1 MHKFS
6 HFHSSF
12 LLNVTSS
19 THKKSGSYFPSS
31 PLPLQTFTEPGHFSL
46 LKQILWISL
55 TQFKKKKSPICISA
69 IPYILSTFL
78 QKTEVVLLQIYTLR
92 EWSMNNAGEGVFN
105 LPSDLVKTKRQWLY
119 WRLNSLK
126 EHPQRRGPELCTISK
141 MILTGKM
148 WGQMVSW
155 RSELSWRNTADWGD
169 PALYRIL
176 GFSDS
181 KGDKSSFTSGN
192 NYCYSEILQA

>member
-1 MHKFS
+1 M
-6 HFHSSF
+6 
-12 LLNVTSS
+12 LLQAPTRNQDLT
-19 THKKSGSYFPSS
+19 F
-31 PLPLQTFTEPGHFSL
+31 PLPHYHFKLLQSQDTFPYWNRYYGFPWL
-46 LKQILWISL
+46 NL
-55 TQFKKKKSPICISA
+55 KKKKSLICISA
-69 IPYILSTFL
+69 VPYILSTFL

-92 EWSMNNAGEGVFN
+92 EWSPNNAGEGVFN

-126 EHPQRRGPELCTISK
+126 EHPQRGPELCTIRK